1 MVLTLLSFFLLALRT
16 CFYIFVE
23 NLLLLCNL
31 VHYNHILQS
40 LYTLVSQEMPSIWYT
55 NYHNYLWSSLGWV
68 FVHFLV
74 ILFFEWLYHL
84 LEVEF
89 WKTRH
94 HKWIKNGPNSR
105 KVIWLGWQWFRNGLN
120 RSKNW
125 FWTLVG

>member
-1 MVLTLLSFFLLALRT
+1 LINDGLDFVVFLSIGL
-16 CFYIFVE
+16 E
-23 NLLLLCNL
+23 DLLLHFCRESSTSLQSG
-31 VHYNHILQS
+31 HYNHIPQS
-40 LYTLVSQEMPSIWYT
+40 LYTLVSEEMPSIWYT

-84 LEVEF
+84 LKVEF

-105 KVIWLGWQWFRNGLN
+105 KAIWLGW
-120 RSKNW
+120 
-125 FWTLVG
+125 